1 VGGGKTVLVEYS
13 SPNIAKPLG
22 IHHLRSTVI
31 GESVKRIAA
40 FTGHKVE
47 GINHLGD
54 WGTQFGQ
61 LIYAHKTWGNEALLE
76 KEPMRYLLDIYV
88 RFNKEV
94 ELDAS
99 LQERAREWFKRLEDG
114 DAEAVLLWTRFR
126 DVSLREFERMYA
138 MLGIRFDHLL
148 GEQFYIDKTPRAELE
163 SKGLLQESEG
173 ARVVELK
180 PFGMPPLIF
189 QKSDEASTYHARD
202 LGAAVYRLRTH
213 NPERILYVVGHQQ
226 ELHFRQLFKVLELM
240 GHPGSRFVHVS
251 FGMLR
256 LPEGK
261 LSTRKGNVV
270 YMEDVFTEAVTLAR
284 KIINKKNPDLKSKDD
299 VAKQVG
305 IGAVVFGDL
314 VNDRNR
320 DVLFDWDKI
329 LDFEGDTGPYV
340 QYTHAR
346 SSSLLEKAKRE
357 AGWKDGKT
365 VDVSHLKQPEEH
377 ALIRTLAQFPDAVAQ
392 AWVGYRPHHV
402 AQYLLQLCRTF
413 NVFYH
418 GCPVL
423 TAQSAELRDARL
435 ALVEV
440 SRQVIRN
447 GLFLLN
453 VAAPDEM

>member
-1 VGGGKTVLVEYS
+1 
-13 SPNIAKPLG
+13 
-22 IHHLRSTVI
+22 
-31 GESVKRIAA
+31 
-40 FTGHKVE
+40 
-47 GINHLGD
+47 
-54 WGTQFGQ
+54 
-61 LIYAHKTWGNEALLE
+61 
-76 KEPMRYLLDIYV
+76 
-88 RFNKEV
+88 
-94 ELDAS
+94 
-99 LQERAREWFKRLEDG
+99 
-114 DAEAVLLWTRFR
+114 
-126 DVSLREFERMYA
+126 
-138 MLGIRFDHLL
+138 
-148 GEQFYIDKTPRAELE
+148 
-163 SKGLLQESEG
+163 
-173 ARVVELK
+173 
-180 PFGMPPLIF
+180 
-189 QKSDEASTYHARD
+189 
-202 LGAAVYRLRTH
+202 
-213 NPERILYVVGHQQ
+213 
-226 ELHFRQLFKVLELM
+226 
-240 GHPGSRFVHVS
+240 
-251 FGMLR
+251 
-256 LPEGK
+256 
-261 LSTRKGNVV
+261 
-270 YMEDVFTEAVTLAR
+270 
-284 KIINKKNPDLKSKDD
+284 
-299 VAKQVG
+299 
-305 IGAVVFGDL
+305 VVFGDL

-447 GLFLLN
+447 GLYLLN
-453 VAAPDEM
+453 IAAPNEL